1 MENLMVK
8 KIFDNAIL
16 PTRGTDESAGLDLY
30 AYIPED
36 KLDPEGKLNI
46 NPHETV
52 PVSSGIAIGLPPNTF
67 GGIVARSGM
76 AKNRHLAPANKL
88 GVVDRDYTGEVII
101 LLHNHSNDIQSIENG
116 ERIAQLLV
124 LPYINTNVLEV
135 NTLQETLRGDGG
147 FGSTGEK

>member
-36 KLDPEGKLNI
+36 KLNPEGKLSI

-52 PVSSGIAIGLPPNTF
+52 SVSSGIAIGLPPNTF
-67 GGIVARSGM
+67 GAIVARSGM
-76 AKNRHLAPANKL
+76 AKKRHLAPANKF

-101 LLHNHSNDIQSIENG
+101 LLHNHSNEIQSIENG
-116 ERIAQLLV
+116 ERVAQLLV
-124 LPYINTNVLEV
+124 LPYINTNILEV
-135 NTLQETLRGDGG
+135 DTLQETLRGDGG